1 MSIDQVSAA
10 IGELKAEATSS
21 KNQRAAL
28 FDQVGDIKQMVA
40 DLTVVI
46 QTNITKDDI
55 KIAEMEKDIKSHG
68 SSIGELKK
76 FKQRMLIGIAAIGG
90 TGGVVGALTTGLA
103 NKLGLGQMLTLTY
116 TLKKKE
122 HTNA

>member
-10 IGELKAEATSS
+10 IGELKAESTSS

-28 FDQVGDIKQMVA
+28 FQQVGEIKQMVA

-46 QTNITKDDI
+46 QTNIAKDDL
-55 KIAEMEKDIKSHG
+55 KISEIEKDIKSHG

-76 FKQRMLIGIAAIGG
+76 FKQRMLIGIAAIAIGG
-90 TGGVVGALTTGLA
+90 TGGIVGALTTNLA
-103 NKLGLGQMLTLTY
+103 NKLGLGG
-116 TLKKKE
+116 
-122 HTNA
+122 

>member
-10 IGELKAEATSS
+10 IGELKAESTSS

-28 FDQVGDIKQMVA
+28 FQQVGEIKQMVA

-46 QTNITKDDI
+46 QTNIAKDDL
-55 KIAEMEKDIKSHG
+55 KISEIEKDIKSHG

-76 FKQRMLIGIAAIGG
+76 FKQRMLVGIAAIGG
-90 TGGVVGALTTGLA
+90 TGGIIGGLTSGLA
-103 NKLGLGQMLTLTY
+103 NKLGLGS
-116 TLKKKE
+116 
-122 HTNA
+122 

>member
-10 IGELKAEATSS
+10 IGELKAEATAS

-28 FDQVGDIKQMVA
+28 FDQVGDIKKMVA

-55 KIAEMEKDIKSHG
+55 KIAEIEKDVKSHG
-68 SSIGELKK
+68 SAIGDLKK

-90 TGGVVGALTTGLA
+90 TGGIVGALTTGLA

-122 HTNA
+122 H

>member
-10 IGELKAEATSS
+10 IGELKAESTSS

-28 FDQVGDIKQMVA
+28 FQQVGEIKQMVA

-46 QTNITKDDI
+46 QTNIAKDDI
-55 KIAEMEKDIKSHG
+55 KIFEIEKDIKSHG

-76 FKQRMLIGIAAIGG
+76 FKQRMLVGIAAIGG
-90 TGGVVGALTTGLA
+90 TGGIVGALTTNLA
-103 NKLGLGQMLTLTY
+103 NKLGLGG
-116 TLKKKE
+116 
-122 HTNA
+122 

>member
-28 FDQVGDIKQMVA
+28 FDQVGDVKKMLA

-55 KIAEMEKDIKSHG
+55 KISEIEKDIKSHG

-90 TGGVVGALTTGLA
+90 TGGIVGALTTGLA
-103 NKLGLGQMLTLTY
+103 NKLGLG
-116 TLKKKE
+116 
-122 HTNA
+122 

>member
-90 TGGVVGALTTGLA
+90 TGGIVGALTTGLA

>member
-10 IGELKAEATSS
+10 IGELKAEATAS

-28 FDQVGDIKQMVA
+28 FDQVGDIKKMVA

-55 KIAEMEKDIKSHG
+55 KIAEIEKDIKSHG
-68 SSIGELKK
+68 SAIGDLKK
-76 FKQRMLIGIAAIGG
+76 FKQLMDQSMLSGNRLRVL
-90 TGGVVGALTTGLA
+90 TGY
-103 NKLGLGQMLTLTY
+103 NTLRISLIY
-116 TLKKKE
+116 GLKKS
-122 HTNA
+122 

>member
-1 MSIDQVSAA
+1 MSIDQVSQS
-10 IGELKAEATSS
+10 IGELKAESTSS

-28 FDQVGDIKQMVA
+28 FEQVGEIKKMVA

-55 KIAEMEKDIKSHG
+55 KIAEIEKDIKSHG

-76 FKQRMLIGIAAIGG
+76 FKQRMLVGIAAIGG
-90 TGGVVGALTTGLA
+90 TGGIVGALTTNLA
-103 NKLGLGQMLTLTY
+103 NKLGLG
-116 TLKKKE
+116 
-122 HTNA
+122 

>member
-1 MSIDQVSAA
+1 MSIDQVSAT

-28 FDQVGDIKQMVA
+28 FDQVGDVKKMLA

-90 TGGVVGALTTGLA
+90 TGGIIGGLTSGLA
-103 NKLGLGQMLTLTY
+103 NKLGLG
-116 TLKKKE
+116 
-122 HTNA
+122 

>member
-10 IGELKAEATSS
+10 IGELKAESTSS

-28 FDQVGDIKQMVA
+28 FQQVGEIKQMVA

-46 QTNITKDDI
+46 QTNIAKDDL
-55 KIAEMEKDIKSHG
+55 KISEIEKDIKSHG

-90 TGGVVGALTTGLA
+90 TGGIVGALTTNLA
-103 NKLGLGQMLTLTY
+103 NKLGLGG
-116 TLKKKE
+116 
-122 HTNA
+122 

>member
-1 MSIDQVSAA
+1 MSSIDQVSQS
-10 IGELKAEATSS
+10 IGELKAESTSS

-28 FDQVGDIKQMVA
+28 FEQVSEIKQMVA

-55 KIAEMEKDIKSHG
+55 KISEIEKDIKNHG

-90 TGGVVGALTTGLA
+90 TGGIVGALTTNLA
-103 NKLGLGQMLTLTY
+103 NKLGLGG
-116 TLKKKE
+116 
-122 HTNA
+122 

>member
-1 MSIDQVSAA
+1 MSIDQVSAS
-10 IGELKAEATSS
+10 IGELKAEAASS

-28 FDQVGDIKQMVA
+28 FLQVADIKTMVA

-55 KIAEMEKDIKSHG
+55 KIEEIEKDVKSHG
-68 SSIGELKK
+68 ASIGELKK

-90 TGGVVGALTTGLA
+90 TGGIIGGLTSGLL
-103 NKLGLGQMLTLTY
+103 NKLGIG
-116 TLKKKE
+116 
-122 HTNA
+122 

>member
-28 FDQVGDIKQMVA
+28 FDQVGDIKVMLA

-55 KIAEMEKDIKSHG
+55 KIAEIEKDIKSHG

-90 TGGVVGALTTGLA
+90 TGGIIGGLTSGLA

>member
-1 MSIDQVSAA
+1 MSSIDQVSQS
-10 IGELKAEATSS
+10 IGELKAESTSS

-28 FDQVGDIKQMVA
+28 FEQVGEIKQMVA

-55 KIAEMEKDIKSHG
+55 KISEIEKDVKSHG
-68 SSIGELKK
+68 SAIGDLKK

-90 TGGVVGALTTGLA
+90 TGGIVGALTTNLA
-103 NKLGLGQMLTLTY
+103 NKLGL
-116 TLKKKE
+116 
-122 HTNA
+122 N